1 MERQFKKL
9 SNHEKIDL
17 LDYIKNY
24 VKENP
29 ETELLIGTDSQ
40 NHKRNTTF
48 AIVIALYKPQ
58 KGAHAL
64 YSRWDEPR
72 QYFGKPG
79 EAEKNR
85 LLAEVWYSV
94 EVAETILNSIGLRA
108 KYIDI
113 DINPD
118 KKYGSNVALAEALGL
133 VKGMGYEPRWK
144 KSERSPMITY
154 AADNLVK

>member
-1 MERQFKKL
+1 MERIFKKL
-9 SNHEKIDL
+9 RDHEKVDL
-17 LDYIKNY
+17 IKYIQDYMKVY
-24 VKENP
+24 P

-40 NHKRNTTF
+40 NHRRITTY
-48 AIVIALYKPQ
+48 AIVIALYRPG

-64 YSRWDEPR
+64 YSRWDEQR
-72 QYFGKPG
+72 LYYGKPG
-79 EAEKNR
+79 EAEKTR
-85 LLAEVWYSV
+85 LLNEVWLSV
-94 EVAETILNSIGLRA
+94 EVAELIKNSINLKA

-118 KKYGSNVALAEALGL
+118 KKFGSNIALSEALGL

>member
-1 MERQFKKL
+1 MDRQFKTL
-9 SNHEKIDL
+9 GNHEKIDL
-17 LDYIKNY
+17 LEYIKAY
-24 VKENP
+24 VEANP

-40 NHKRNTTF
+40 NHKKNTTF
-48 AIVIALYKPQ
+48 AIVIALYKPH

-64 YSRWDEPR
+64 YCRWDELR
-72 QYFGKPG
+72 QYYGKPG
-79 EAEKNR
+79 EAEKTR

-94 EVAETILNSIGLRA
+94 EVAEAIKNALGLKA

-118 KKYGSNVALAEALGL
+118 KKYGSNIALSEALGL
-133 VKGMGYEPRWK
+133 VRGMGYEPRWK

>member
-9 SNHEKIDL
+9 NNHEKINL
-17 LDYIKNY
+17 LDYVKDYIKAH
-24 VKENP
+24 P
-29 ETELLIGTDSQ
+29 EVELLIGTDSQ
-40 NHKRNTTF
+40 NHRRNTTY
-48 AIVIALYKPQ
+48 AIVIALYRPG

-64 YSRWDEPR
+64 YCRWDEQR
-72 QYFGKPG
+72 YVYGKPG
-79 EAEKNR
+79 EAEKTR
-85 LLAEVWYSV
+85 LLAEVGYSI
-94 EVAETILNSIGLRA
+94 EIAELLKTEINLKA

-118 KKYGSNVALAEALGL
+118 KKYASNTALTEALGW
-133 VKGMGYEPRWK
+133 VRGMGYEPRWK